1 MLNSIALT
9 LFVICV
15 RVESFVQLSNGIS
28 PIQAAFRTSPRLVGR
43 SMSSEPGDK
52 DDALSYDEA
61 YNAIQEE
68 ADKKNMDKSGDEE
81 NKKNYEENR
90 GTFDNMRS
98 EIQSRAS
105 DLSLERSVAT
115 AEAIKLAAARAAS
128 GASDAEPSLDLSK
141 LEQDPFKDPK
151 YELTDEQ
158 KREVDKV
165 GYEPVWTQAIEEF
178 KSTKFPTFDAIFKL
192 SILMVIIF
200 VTTAGIIIK
209 TDEFL
214 RYIYTE
220 WELIPAPNQVFD
232 YSDLTLPEGWADD
245 IPDPGIGLKL
255 D

>member
-1 MLNSIALT
+1 
-9 LFVICV
+9 
-15 RVESFVQLSNGIS
+15 
-28 PIQAAFRTSPRLVGR
+28 
-43 SMSSEPGDK
+43 
-52 DDALSYDEA
+52 
-61 YNAIQEE
+61 
-68 ADKKNMDKSGDEE
+68 
-81 NKKNYEENR
+81 
-90 GTFDNMRS
+90 MRS